1 MFVIVK
7 FIKNNKGVEM
17 PVIIIDTHN
26 EVLEFDSFEEAEKM
40 RDIMEKN
47 SDSGY
52 KYEVKKI

>member
-26 EVLEFDSFEEAEKM
+26 EVLEFNSYEEADKM

>member
-1 MFVIVK
+1 
-7 FIKNNKGVEM
+7 M

>member
-26 EVLEFDSFEEAEKM
+26 EVLEFDTFDEADKM

-52 KYEVKKI
+52 KYEVRKI

>member
-26 EVLEFDSFEEAEKM
+26 EVLEFESFEEAEKM

>member
-26 EVLEFDSFEEAEKM
+26 EVLEFESFEEAEKM

-52 KYEVKKI
+52 RYEVKKI

>member
-1 MFVIVK
+1 MFVILK
-7 FIKNNKGVEM
+7 FIKNNRGVEM

-26 EVLEFDSFEEAEKM
+26 EVLEFDTFEEADKM

-52 KYEVKKI
+52 KYEVRKI

>member
-1 MFVIVK
+1 MYVIVK

-26 EVLEFDSFEEAEKM
+26 EVLEFDTYEEAEKI

>member
-7 FIKNNKGVEM
+7 FIKNNRGVEM
-17 PVIIIDTHN
+17 PVIIIDSHN